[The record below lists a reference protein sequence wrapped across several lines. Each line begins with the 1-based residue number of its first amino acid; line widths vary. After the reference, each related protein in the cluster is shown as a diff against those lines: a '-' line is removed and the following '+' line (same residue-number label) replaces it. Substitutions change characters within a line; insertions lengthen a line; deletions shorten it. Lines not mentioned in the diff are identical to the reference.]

1 MTDILDSAWTVAV
14 LEGTVDGVPL
24 TRDQLRLGF
33 TLFDWDGDGTVDPQN
48 FSDTLLRLNP
58 QKKAEYFRIA
68 KESGVLGGMG
78 SFESFCEPPL
88 PPIAGG
94 IWVGFFSRCQL
105 YRCGRAG
112 ELYIKA
118 ASGASVWASNSPLRL
133 AFEEFECEPRR
144 TGAS

>member
-1 MTDILDSAWTVAV
+1 MRGAMERMEAAARAWTVAV

-88 PPIAGG
+88 MAQMCRQCNPDRWHLGCILLKMPA
-94 IWVGFFSRCQL
+94 VS
-105 YRCGRAG
+105 
-112 ELYIKA
+112 
-118 ASGASVWASNSPLRL
+118 LRS
-133 AFEEFECEPRR
+133 CR
-144 TGAS
+144 